1 MKRLY
6 SYWRRRG
13 VSQLQPS
20 FPFGD
25 FGKVVRQ
32 KLLFNEQIDEWYH
45 SIFPTTIDCSRPRIH
60 SQHFNQRFSVFCRS
74 CHSGRWKN
82 ALLSGHLFALKGDK
96 WKSLRAK
103 LTPTFTSGKMKAI
116 FTTLLDLKGPLLK
129 HIEQIANSGQ
139 SVECYKLASSH
150 TINGIASVAFGID
163 IDCFADSE
171 NPFRKY
177 GLRID
182 EPSWKNTFRAF
193 CFRLMPTY
201 FIDNVPFTTLECV
214 KCCILL
220 PFALISGGIKT

>member
-1 MKRLY
+1 
-6 SYWRRRG
+6 
-13 VSQLQPS
+13 
-20 FPFGD
+20 
-25 FGKVVRQ
+25 
-32 KLLFNEQIDEWYH
+32 
-45 SIFPTTIDCSRPRIH
+45 
-60 SQHFNQRFSVFCRS
+60 
-74 CHSGRWKN
+74 
-82 ALLSGHLFALKGDK
+82 
-96 WKSLRAK
+96 
-103 LTPTFTSGKMKAI
+103 MKAI

-193 CFRLMPTY
+193 CFRLMPVLKSSLRIHLVDQEVED
-201 FIDNVPFTTLECV
+201 FIYDMVNQSLEYREKNKIVRKDFLQLLIQLRNTATVQLDDEWENECDYRITSESKKLFTIDQIAAQAFSKITL
-214 KCCILL
+214 LHSMNNTL
-220 PFALISGGIKT
+220 ALN